1 MSAMPDPT
9 ARRTYGGVGGE
20 QRTAER
26 RERLLGAGLDLL
38 GAADDPGLTV
48 RGVCK
53 EAGLI
58 ARYFYESFA
67 DTDALAVAVH
77 DQVITELVTH
87 ALGRLAPTGADE
99 KERLRIGLE
108 AIVEHLA
115 EDPRRGR
122 VLFVAPLTTPV
133 LVARRPEI
141 VTMFAGLLRAQADEF
156 VQLTDAAFETTARFL
171 VGGFGEVLTAWQ
183 DGTLAVSQE
192 ELLELCFQMFGGI
205 VAAVDPRATG

>member
-1 MSAMPDPT
+1 MSAMPDG
-9 ARRTYGGVGGE
+9 AAKRTYGGVAGA

-26 RERLLGAGLDLL
+26 RVRLLAAGLDLL
-38 GAADDPGLTV
+38 GASDDPGLTV

-53 EAGLI
+53 ESGLI

-77 DQVITELVTH
+77 KQVIADLVAH
-87 ALGRLAPTGADE
+87 ALGRLAAADE
-99 KERLRIGLE
+99 DEETRLRTGLE

-122 VLFVAPLTTPV
+122 VLFIAPLTTPV

-141 VTMFAGLLRAQADEF
+141 VTMFAGLLRAQAGEF
-156 VQLTDAAFETTARFL
+156 VQLSEAAFETTARFL
-171 VGGFGEVLTAWQ
+171 VGGFGEVLTSWQ
-183 DGTLAVSQE
+183 DGTLDLSQA
-192 ELLELCFQMFGGI
+192 ELVDRCFVMFRGI
-205 VAAVDPRATG
+205 VAAVEADA